1 MPRSEISALFRP
13 HCCLVIVDAKFV
25 SRRYDSSKQFVIQNY
40 AALMKEL
47 VELELGF
54 EDLDLSVVQ

>member
-1 MPRSEISALFRP
+1 MLLLITF
-13 HCCLVIVDAKFV
+13 DAKFV
-25 SRRYDSSKQFVIQNY
+25 SRRYDSSKQYVIQNY
-40 AALMKEL
+40 ATLMKEL